1 MPGPTL
7 GSVYSSCLMQEGCFV
22 AMFSCTGMRERG
34 ARTSKKQAA
43 GAGCPKHP
51 PSHNCA
57 SLRLKALR
65 GRDSREQAGKHLI
78 HLMFPADCVQTAAGH
93 CQHFTSTA
101 WVQLMPKRCELP
113 SLGRASQVQWDETV
127 LTRSIS
133 AIRSCY
139 TEKEIQIVTSHLLL
153 MRGGDLRHMG
163 GGGSILLGGLK
174 RLGGGL
180 GRGASTAVAVIS
192 CPSIWPLHEITEIQ

>member
-1 MPGPTL
+1 
-7 GSVYSSCLMQEGCFV
+7 MQGL
-22 AMFSCTGMRERG
+22 
-34 ARTSKKQAA
+34 
-43 GAGCPKHP
+43 PK
-51 PSHNCA
+51 S
-57 SLRLKALR
+57 LKALR

-192 CPSIWPLHEITEIQ
+192 CPSIWPVHEMTEAG